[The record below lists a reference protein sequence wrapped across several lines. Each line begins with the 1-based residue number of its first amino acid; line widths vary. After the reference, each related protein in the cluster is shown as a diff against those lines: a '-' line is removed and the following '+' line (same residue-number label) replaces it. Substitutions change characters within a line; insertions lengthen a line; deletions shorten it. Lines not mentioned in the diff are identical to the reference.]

1 MIPIEIQNKI
11 LQYREPQNETKILKK
26 IKYMYDSLKEN
37 NNIFI
42 TTDDMCIIE
51 FHTNITFL
59 EFYFN
64 MVYYYPKYTKLLF

>member
-1 MIPIEIQNKI
+1 
-11 LQYREPQNETKILKK
+11 
-26 IKYMYDSLKEN
+26 MYDSLKEN